1 MRLRLSKQLRAEDR
15 FEAWLAQRQQ
25 ERLVG
30 GGQTALG
37 PCPDEPFL
45 KLLARKS
52 RQIPLTDPR
61 VSHVANCP
69 ICMRTLLELRD
80 THQTRQRR
88 LVVLTLSIASCLL
101 VTAAIFVLNH
111 RSLNPQSQVANEVVI
126 PQTVNLWD
134 AGAFR
139 GDQPGQL
146 QSVSLPAALVKVTV
160 ILPRFSDP
168 GRYAVAVTRDQR
180 GNELLAQGEANAT
193 DNQSRKEVSVL
204 LDLRKSKPGSYFL
217 ATTHEKD
224 QASYYYPLQIK

>member
-30 GGQTALG
+30 GGETAPG

-45 KLLARKS
+45 KLLAKKS

-69 ICMRTLLELRD
+69 ICMRTLLELRE

-88 LVVLTLSIASCLL
+88 LVLTLAIASCLL
-101 VTAAIFVLNH
+101 VTTAIFVLNH
-111 RSLNPQSQVANEVVI
+111 NSPNPQSQVANEVVI

-146 QSVSLPAALVKVTV
+146 QSVSLPAALVNVTV
-160 ILPRFSDP
+160 ILPRFSEP
-168 GRYAVAVTRDQR
+168 GRYVVAVTRDQR

>member
-45 KLLARKS
+45 KLLAKKS
-52 RQIPLTDPR
+52 RQIPLTDSR

-69 ICMRTLLELRD
+69 ICMRTLLDLRE
-80 THQTRQRR
+80 THQTRRRR
-88 LVVLTLSIASCLL
+88 LILTLAIASCLL

-111 RSLNPQSQVANEVVI
+111 RSLNPQTQVANEVVI

-180 GNELLAQGEANAT
+180 GNELLAQGESNAT

-217 ATTHEKD
+217 ATTHEND

>member
-15 FEAWLAQRQQ
+15 FEAWLAQRHE
-25 ERLVG
+25 ERVTAG
-30 GGQTALG
+30 GEPALG

-45 KLLARKS
+45 KLVAKKS
-52 RQIPLTDPR
+52 RHIPLTDPR

-69 ICMRTLLELRD
+69 ICMRTLLELRE

-88 LVVLTLSIASCLL
+88 LVLTLAIASCLL

-111 RSLNPQSQVANEVVI
+111 RSPNLQSQVATEVVI

-146 QSVSLPAALVKVTV
+146 QAVSLPAALVKVTV

-168 GRYAVAVTRDQR
+168 GRYVVAVTRDQR

-193 DNQSRKEVSVL
+193 DDQSRKEVSVI
-204 LDLRKSKPGSYFL
+204 LDLRNSKPGSYFL

>member
-15 FEAWLAQRQQ
+15 FEAWLAERHQ

-30 GGQTALG
+30 GVETAPG
-37 PCPDEPFL
+37 PCPDVPFL
-45 KLLARKS
+45 KLLAKKL
-52 RQIPLTDPR
+52 RQISLTDPR

-69 ICMRTLLELRD
+69 ICMNTLLELREI
-80 THQTRQRR
+80 HHTRQRR
-88 LVVLTLSIASCLL
+88 LVLTLAIASCLL
-101 VTAAIFVLNH
+101 VTAAIFAFHL
-111 RSLNPQSQVANEVVI
+111 RSPNPQNQVASEAVI

-146 QSVSLPAALVKVTV
+146 LSVSLPAALVRVTV
-160 ILPRFSDP
+160 ILPRFSEA
-168 GRYAVAVTRDQR
+168 GRYVVAVTRDQR

-193 DNQSRKEVSVL
+193 DDQSRKEMSVL
-204 LDLRKSKPGSYFL
+204 LDLRNSKPGSYFL

>member
-15 FEAWLAQRQQ
+15 FEAWLAQRHE
-25 ERLVG
+25 ERLLAG
-30 GGQTALG
+30 EEPAPG

-45 KLLARKS
+45 NLLAKRS
-52 RQIPLTDPR
+52 RHISLTDPR

-69 ICMRTLLELRD
+69 ICMRTLFEMQE
-80 THQTRQRR
+80 THRTRQRR
-88 LVVLTLSIASCLL
+88 LVLTIAIASCLL
-101 VTAAIFVLNH
+101 VTAAIFELNR
-111 RSLNPQSQVANEVVI
+111 RSPNAQSQVANEAVI

-168 GRYAVAVTRDQR
+168 GRYAIAVTRDQR
-180 GNELLAQGEANAT
+180 GNELLAQGEADAT
-193 DNQSRKEVSVL
+193 DNQSRKEVSIF

-217 ATTHEKD
+217 STTHEKD